1 MTDVTINVTSG
12 AATLGR
18 IAGQRFDLITGP
30 TVDPV
35 TARSCDLTT
44 DQTTDQTI
52 AQTIAAM
59 PAAATTA
66 SNRA

>member
-44 DQTTDQTI
+44 DQTI